1 MALQL
6 SLYTVFTWWLFDSV
20 STQFSPHIFPGRSQS
35 HARDEQEVYSQ
46 CVKESLKESLKQFTF
61 SVGLSDDG
69 FSV

>member
-6 SLYTVFTWWLFDSV
+6 SLYTIFTP
-20 STQFSPHIFPGRSQS
+20 QFFGRSKS

-61 SVGLSDDG
+61 SVGLIDDV